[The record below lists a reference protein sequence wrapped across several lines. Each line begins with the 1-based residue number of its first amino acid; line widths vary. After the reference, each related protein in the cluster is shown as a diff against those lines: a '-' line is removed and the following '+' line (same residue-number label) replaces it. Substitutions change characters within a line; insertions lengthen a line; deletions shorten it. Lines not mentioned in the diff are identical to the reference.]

1 MNAVLDEL
9 EAVPATPVAER
20 QRGVTQ
26 TEAAR
31 AWERFLRERGRSET
45 LRTAPRRWRDEEGL

>member
-1 MNAVLDEL
+1 MNAVLDGSKRS
-9 EAVPATPVAER
+9 PATPMAER

-26 TEAAR
+26 TEATR

-45 LRTAPRRWRDEEGL
+45 PRTAPRRWRDEEGL